1 MTNPGV
7 TNGQPDSRIDE
18 PDGTRGWLI
27 EGTFVPQGD
36 PDRYP
41 GDYGAITEIAAPFV
55 EGFVELCKARDWQI
69 TGLWTIHGGFDSYI
83 VIIEHYDMPKAR
95 KGRPY
100 PEVVLEVTIGH
111 VGQTQVRVEVSDT
124 PRMFVAPC
132 QLVEVQNS

>member
-36 PDRYP
+36 SDRYP

-55 EGFVELCKARDWQI
+55 ARASSSCARHA
-69 TGLWTIHGGFDSYI
+69 TGRSPASGRSTAASTPTLSSSSTTTCPRH
-83 VIIEHYDMPKAR
+83 AR
-95 KGRPY
+95 AVP
-100 PEVVLEVTIGH
+100 
-111 VGQTQVRVEVSDT
+111 T
-124 PRMFVAPC
+124 PRSCSKSP
-132 QLVEVQNS
+132 